1 MRTTMNWTTKGVAA
15 LATGTTLFCGM
26 GTVTAVA
33 LTSHRGTAPAA
44 TAAPAKTATPTP
56 PAAPEAVVPRTT
68 TPAPGPA
75 KIVYVPVPASAPSS
89 IVNAEAVVTQYYQD
103 ITDHNYSAAWA
114 LGGSNLSGSAGYSGW
129 VAGYATTASIS
140 LGTFSYFGSDQV
152 QVVITALQTDG
163 STNTYQGTYTVENGQ
178 ITSANITQAGSG
190 APAAPAIPSGTYA
203 GYLADIHAAG
213 ITAPDTWIVQTGET
227 LASDWRN
234 GQTTAQT
241 DQILLAGGILP
252 GHLAAFDSITQ
263 QDLGA

>member
-1 MRTTMNWTTKGVAA
+1 MNWTTKGVAA
-15 LATGTTLFCGM
+15 LATGITLFCGM

-33 LTSHRGTAPAA
+33 LTGHHGTAPAA

-56 PAAPEAVVPRTT
+56 PAAPKAVVPRTT
-68 TPAPGPA
+68 TPAPA

-103 ITDHNYSAAWA
+103 ITDHDYSAAWA
-114 LGGSNLSGSAGYSGW
+114 LGGSNLSGGAGYSSW

-163 STNTYQGTYTVENGQ
+163 STSTYQGTYTVENGQ

-190 APAAPAIPSGTYA
+190 APAAAPAIPSGTYA

-213 ITAPDTWIVQTGET
+213 ITAPDTWIVQTAET
-227 LASDWRN
+227 LVSDWRN

>member
-33 LTSHRGTAPAA
+33 LTGHHGTAPAG
-44 TAAPAKTATPTP
+44 TAPAKTATPAP
-56 PAAPEAVVPRTT
+56 PAAPKAVVPRTT
-68 TPAPGPA
+68 TPAPAPAPA
-75 KIVYVPVPASAPSS
+75 KVVYVPVPASAPSS

-114 LGGSNLSGSAGYSGW
+114 LGGSNLSGGVGYSSW

-152 QVVITALQTDG
+152 QVVITALQTGG

-190 APAAPAIPSGTYA
+190 APAPAIPSGTYA
-203 GYLADIHAAG
+203 GYVADIHAAG

-227 LASDWRN
+227 LVSDWRN

>member
-1 MRTTMNWTTKGVAA
+1 MNWTTKGVAA
-15 LATGTTLFCGM
+15 LATGTKLFCGM
-26 GTVTAVA
+26 GAVTGVA
-33 LTSHRGTAPAA
+33 LTSHHGTGPAA
-44 TAAPAKTATPTP
+44 AAARVTTATPA
-56 PAAPEAVVPRTT
+56 PA
-68 TPAPGPA
+68 PA

-89 IVNAEAVVTQYYQD
+89 ILNAEAVVTQYYQD

-114 LGGSNLSGSAGYSGW
+114 LGGSNLSGGVGYSSV

-152 QVVITALQTDG
+152 QAVITALQIDG

-178 ITSANITQAGSG
+178 ITSANITQSGSG
-190 APAAPAIPSGTYA
+190 APAAARALPSGTYA
-203 GYLADIHAAG
+203 GYVADIQAAG
-213 ITAPDTWIVQTGET
+213 ITAPDTWIVQTGQT
-227 LASDWRN
+227 LVSDWRN

-263 QDLGA
+263 QDLAA